1 MTTQIDLCNAALL
14 RAGTRSTITSLA
26 DGSAEATA
34 CGAFWQMC
42 LDTLFSAYQWR
53 FCRVTATGTG
63 AASTDPQWQFEF
75 QRPADCVTVHKVL
88 PATAPRHPPMDREA
102 QHALFRTGM
111 PFGEGVG
118 TAGTDTTGPV
128 IRTNHASV
136 QVQYVSNAQPIDNWR
151 QQFREAFTWAL
162 AAEIAI
168 AVTGSGEIAA
178 QMRSMASQALQQA
191 MQADQVLEQQNT
203 DYVPDWIRVR
213 GMPALRDEWRPI
225 RSVNETF
232 PGGFVVGDAAANSPV
247 PAHLTPADTLNG
259 VPNTGLR
266 REAIANRDSQYIAAS
281 TPDSRI
287 GVLTIGVSPVG
298 WRRPYHRDITLGAQ
312 PGDGEVE
319 A

>member
-14 RAGTRSTITSLA
+14 RAGTRSTITSLT

-63 AASTDPQWQFEF
+63 AASTDPQWQYEF

-178 QMRSMASQALQQA
+178 QMRSMAATALQQA
-191 MQADQVLEQQNT
+191 MQADQVLEQQNA

-213 GMPALRDEWRPI
+213 GMLALHDEWRPI

-232 PGGFVVGDAAANSPV
+232 SGGFIVGDSAATSPT
-247 PAHLTPADTLNG
+247 PAYLIPADTLNG
-259 VPNTGLR
+259 VQNAGLMPR
-266 REAIANRDSQYIAAS
+266 DIANRDSQYIPAT

-287 GVLTIGVSPVG
+287 GILAIGDSPIG
-298 WRRPYHRDITLGAQ
+298 YRCKHSGGNCTRYH
-312 PGDGEVE
+312 VN
-319 A
+319 

>member
-14 RAGTRSTITSLA
+14 RAGTRSTITSLD

-63 AASTDPQWQFEF
+63 AASTDPQWGYEF
-75 QRPADCVTVHKVL
+75 QRPSDCVTVHRVL
-88 PATAPRHPPMDREA
+88 PGTAPRHPPMDREA
-102 QHALFRTGM
+102 QHALFRTGL

-118 TAGTDTTGPV
+118 TAGTNTAGPV

-178 QMRSMASQALQQA
+178 QMRSMAQQALQQA
-191 MQADQVLEQQNT
+191 MQADQVLEQQNA

-225 RSVNETF
+225 RSVTETF
-232 PGGFVVGDAAANSPV
+232 PGGFIVGDSAAASPT
-247 PAHLTPADTLNG
+247 PAYLMPADTLNG
-259 VPNTGLR
+259 VQNAGLAAR
-266 REAIANRDSQYIAAS
+266 DIANRDSVYIPAS

-287 GVLTIGVSPVG
+287 GILAIGDSPIG
-298 WRRPYHRDITLGAQ
+298 WRRPYHRDIKLAQ
-312 PGDGEVE
+312 PGGAGIEE
-319 A
+319 